1 MRTTKFLMIAFFA
14 FTFLSVAKADND
26 RPIRFEQLPEK
37 SKDFIRKYFSEN
49 EISYLKL
56 DDEFFSKSD
65 EVYFVDGSKVEF
77 NRNGE
82 WEQVEC
88 KRKKVPDG
96 IIPDKIARY
105 VEKNHPEMR
114 ITKIERDRRDY
125 EIALNN
131 KLEIKFDLKF
141 NVIEYDN

>member
-1 MRTTKFLMIAFFA
+1 MIAFFA
-14 FTFLSVAKADND
+14 FTFLGATKADND

-37 SKDFIRKYFSEN
+37 SKEFIRKYFSE
-49 EISYLKL
+49 EDISYLKL
-56 DDEFFSKSD
+56 DDDFFSKSY

-77 NRNGE
+77 DKRGE

-105 VEKNHPEMR
+105 VEKNHSDMK

-125 EIALNN
+125 EIELNN
-131 KLEIKFDLKF
+131 KLEIKFDLMF
-141 NVIEYDN
+141 NVIGYDD